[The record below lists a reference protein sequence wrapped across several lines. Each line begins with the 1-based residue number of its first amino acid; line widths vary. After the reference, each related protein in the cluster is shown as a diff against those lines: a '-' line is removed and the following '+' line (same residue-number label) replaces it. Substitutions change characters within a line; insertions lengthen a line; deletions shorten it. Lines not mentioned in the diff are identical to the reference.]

1 MLHCKSFFLLLFM
14 LFFNRMK
21 QMTHLVVLFSITSV
35 VMLNMSLLART
46 FRVPHSRYDLIF
58 GTITAFK
65 LAELVRIHLIQ
76 ICVSMRMSI
85 FLILCLFVAQ
95 WIWKQIAEMFNCYFT
110 PAITEGVLP
119 LVFRLNFFF
128 SLLNFHTHIHFLL
141 YFIEHV
147 LSLECWPNL
156 E

>member
-1 MLHCKSFFLLLFM
+1 
-14 LFFNRMK
+14 MK

-35 VMLNMSLLART
+35 VMLNMSLLAST

-95 WIWKQIAEMFNCYFT
+95 
-110 PAITEGVLP
+110 
-119 LVFRLNFFF
+119 
-128 SLLNFHTHIHFLL
+128 
-141 YFIEHV
+141 
-147 LSLECWPNL
+147 
-156 E
+156 